1 MSPLWDDLK
10 RNVKRITD
18 TEDPEATGESEPPAV
33 PSPQAEQAES
43 TSAGPRMVYC
53 VKLRRELPGL
63 EKPPF
68 PGELGQRIYEHVSQQ
83 AYAMWQEQAVL
94 LINHYGLSLAD
105 PDATR
110 FLLEQMEAFFFGDEE
125 HLPEGW
131 TPPGLG
137 PQGKGGPLGPQGK
150 GGAPFPQGKG
160 GPPPAPQHK

>member
-1 MSPLWDDLK
+1 MSSLWDDLK
-10 RNVKRITD
+10 RSMKRLTD
-18 TEDPEATGESEPPAV
+18 AEPSEATDEGETPPA
-33 PSPQAEQAES
+33 SASEAE
-43 TSAGPRMVYC
+43 SAGPRMVYC

-83 AYAMWQEQAVL
+83 AYALWQEQAVL

-105 PDATR
+105 PAATR
-110 FLLEQMEAFFFGDEE
+110 FLMEQMEAFFFGDQE

-137 PQGKGGPLGPQGK
+137 PQGKGGPPGPQGK

-160 GPPPAPQHK
+160 GTPPAPQHK